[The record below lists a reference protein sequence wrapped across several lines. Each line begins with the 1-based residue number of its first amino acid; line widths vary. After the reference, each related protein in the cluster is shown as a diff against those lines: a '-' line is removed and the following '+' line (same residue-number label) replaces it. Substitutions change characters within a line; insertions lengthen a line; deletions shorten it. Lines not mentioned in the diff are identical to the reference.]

1 MSNTNNT
8 VGMTTRARANET
20 KNDDKQNEGNLN
32 VMGIA
37 QQNENAQSVVV
48 LTEEDS
54 QHNVFANGET
64 LGEQNN
70 STKTSQNGS
79 NVESV
84 NAVDTNAMLN
94 TLMLIPKFRGPYVVR
109 KVLDRDRYIVGD
121 IEGFQLTQR
130 PYEGIVG
137 PDRMKMWIRA

>member
-1 MSNTNNT
+1 MSNTNNS
-8 VGMTTRARANET
+8 VGMTTRARANEI
-20 KNDDKQNEGNLN
+20 KNDGEQNERNLN

-48 LTEEDS
+48 LTEENS
-54 QHNVFANGET
+54 KHNVFANGKT

-94 TLMLIPKFRGPYVVR
+94 TLMVQNNMLMELLKLQQNKPLNDITIAPDLNKSIPANIFIYQSC
-109 KVLDRDRYIVGD
+109 KV
-121 IEGFQLTQR
+121 F
-130 PYEGIVG
+130 
-137 PDRMKMWIRA
+137 K